1 MADIRD
7 ASYSALLK
15 FAGTEVSAMF
25 EMDPST
31 GDIRPIAWPGG
42 CDKLWW
48 TDDSLILGRLTTRA
62 QQVRIVNT
70 LTSTEHVVTVP
81 SEMTVAEIIEYYIR
95 PVNGHPSSYRLKYL
109 NTCLDVSKTLEG
121 NRISATEADDL
132 EKLGLDPSEF
142 IPTIRMHFV
151 NDLMIA

>member
-1 MADIRD
+1 
-7 ASYSALLK
+7 
-15 FAGTEVSAMF
+15 
-25 EMDPST
+25 
-31 GDIRPIAWPGG
+31 
-42 CDKLWW
+42 
-48 TDDSLILGRLTTRA
+48 
-62 QQVRIVNT
+62 
-70 LTSTEHVVTVP
+70 
-81 SEMTVAEIIEYYIR
+81 MTVAEIIEYYIR